1 MVMSG
6 TKSRTWS
13 VYADDGER
21 MVVVAE
27 TLRKAV
33 TAAEVAGKKPVA
45 VVLVGADSVVIAD
58 AEDTDVETMTES
70 PI

>member
-1 MVMSG
+1 MSG

-33 TAAEVAGKKPVA
+33 TAAEVAGKNPVA
-45 VVLVGADSVVIAD
+45 VALVGADSVVIAD
-58 AEDTDVETMTES
+58 ADEPDAETMTES

>member
-1 MVMSG
+1 MSG

-33 TAAEVAGKKPVA
+33 TAAEVAGKNPVA
-45 VVLVGADSVVIAD
+45 VSLVGADSVVIAD
-58 AEDTDVETMTES
+58 TDEPDTETMTES